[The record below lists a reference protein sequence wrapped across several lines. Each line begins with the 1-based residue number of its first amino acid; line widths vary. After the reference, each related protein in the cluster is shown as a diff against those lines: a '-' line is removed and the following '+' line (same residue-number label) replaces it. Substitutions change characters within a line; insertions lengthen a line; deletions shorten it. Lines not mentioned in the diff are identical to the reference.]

1 MASHGSVGVSVAGC
15 NNNGTGA
22 GAGVGGGG
30 TTNGVNHTHA
40 VCVWEF
46 ESRGGKWLPY
56 SPAVSQHLERAHA
69 KKLTRVM
76 LSDADPSLEQY
87 YVNVRTMTQESDTD
101 SEAGLLTIG
110 VRRMF
115 YAPSSPAGKGTKWEW
130 SGGSADSN
138 SDWRPYNMHVQC
150 IIEDAW
156 ARGEQTLD
164 LCNTNLGLPYTINF
178 CNLTQIRQPSGPIRS
193 IRRTQQ
199 APYPLVKLT
208 PQQALQ
214 FKASNNN
221 CNDYGQ
227 KRNTLPKIGAGL
239 GAETNSLHRSILPMS
254 SSTLHHRQQHPLP
267 TSVTAGSSSSSSSL
281 NSHHHAHH
289 NHQQQQHHHAHQ
301 QQQHQQQHHHQ
312 QQATSRKPNKK
323 HSEIS
328 TTNLRQILNNLNIFG
343 SSTKHTSMT
352 TASSSSSSASLS
364 THTTNSSLHHHMP
377 HFSHGKNMLTSSM
390 NSHHSRCSEGSLQSQ
405 RSSRLGSHRSR
416 SRTRASDTDTNSMKS
431 HRRRPSVDTVS
442 TYLSHE
448 SKESLRSRNFAIS
461 VNDLLDCSLG
471 SDEVFVP
478 SLPPSSLGE
487 RAPVPPPLPHHQH
500 QQHQQQQHQQQQQQQ
515 QQQSIAGSIVGVD
528 PASDMISRFVKVVEP
543 PLWPN
548 AQPCPMCMEEL
559 VHSAQNP
566 AISLSRCQHLM
577 HLQCLNGMIIAQQSD
592 LNKNLFIE
600 CPVCGI
606 VYGEKVGNQPIG
618 SMSWSIISK
627 SLPGHEGQNT
637 IQIVYDIAS
646 GLQTAEHP
654 HPGRAFFAVGFPRV
668 CYLPDCPLG
677 RKVLRFLKIA
687 FDRRLLF
694 SIGRSVTTGRED
706 VVIWNSV
713 DHKTQF
719 NMFPDP
725 TYLQRTMQQLV
736 HLGVTD

>member
-1 MASHGSVGVSVAGC
+1 MAHL
-15 NNNGTGA
+15 NN
-22 GAGVGGGG
+22 GGGG
-30 TTNGVNHTHA
+30 GSAAAANTHA
-40 VCVWEF
+40 VVVWEY

-56 SPAVSQHLERAHA
+56 TPAVSQHLERAHV
-69 KKLTRVM
+69 KKLTRVL
-76 LSDADPSLEQY
+76 LSDADPELDKF
-87 YVNVRTMTQESDTD
+87 YVNVRTMTQETEEGSGRSTV
-101 SEAGLLTIG
+101 G

-115 YAPSSPAGKGTKWEW
+115 YTPSSPAGKGTKWEW
-130 SGGSADSN
+130 AGSVSG
-138 SDWRPYNMHVQC
+138 DWHPYNMEVQC

-156 ARGEQTLD
+156 SKGEQTLD
-164 LCNTNLGLPYTINF
+164 LCGTSSLPYTINF
-178 CNLTQIRQPSGPIRS
+178 CNLTQTRQPSGPIRS

-208 PQQALQ
+208 AQQAQQLNPP
-214 FKASNNN
+214 SNYM
-221 CNDYGQ
+221 DYGP
-227 KRNTLPKIGAGL
+227 KRNNTLPKLSAKSHCV
-239 GAETNSLHRSILPMS
+239 ENKHQTQHMHRLTSNGVFSMPS
-254 SSTLHHRQQHPLP
+254 ASGNRQQHGLP
-267 TSVTAGSSSSSSSL
+267 SSTTHPPAPAAQSQQSL
-281 NSHHHAHH
+281 THA
-289 NHQQQQHHHAHQ
+289 
-301 QQQHQQQHHHQ
+301 
-312 QQATSRKPNKK
+312 SRKAGKRNG
-323 HSEIS
+323 ELS
-328 TTNLRQILNNLNIFG
+328 TANLRQILNNLNIFG
-343 SSTKHTSMT
+343 SSSSKQQSSSSHNHGILG
-352 TASSSSSSASLS
+352 SSSSSVSSNQ
-364 THTTNSSLHHHMP
+364 TTSNHLQPFAHS
-377 HFSHGKNMLTSSM
+377 NNVLTSSM
-390 NSHHSRCSEGSLQSQ
+390 SSHHSRCSEGSLQSKHSN
-405 RSSRLGSHRSR
+405 RMSMHRSR

-431 HRRRPSVDTVS
+431 HRRPSVDTVS

-478 SLPPSSLGE
+478 SLSQSASMQSTSGSLINE
-487 RAPVPPPLPHHQH
+487 RAPAPPPIPSAGSVCGSVAASGTSSIISHSSAT
-500 QQHQQQQHQQQQQQQ
+500 QQQP
-515 QQQSIAGSIVGVD
+515 IAGSIVGVD
-528 PASDMISRFVKVVEP
+528 PASDMISRFVKVVDP
-543 PLWPN
+543 PQWPN

-559 VHSAQNP
+559 VHNAQNP
-566 AISLSRCQHLM
+566 AIALSRCQHLM
-577 HLQCLNGMIIAQQSD
+577 HLQCLNGMIIAQQNEM
-592 LNKNLFIE
+592 NKNLFIE

-606 VYGEKVGNQPIG
+606 VYGEKIGNQPNG
-618 SMSWSIISK
+618 TMSWSILSK

-646 GLQTAEHP
+646 GIQSSEHP

-725 TYLQRTMQQLV
+725 TYLQRCMQQLV

>member
-1 MASHGSVGVSVAGC
+1 MAHLNS
-15 NNNGTGA
+15 GA
-22 GAGVGGGG
+22 APS
-30 TTNGVNHTHA
+30 NTHA
-40 VCVWEF
+40 VVVWEY
-46 ESRGGKWLPY
+46 ESRGGMWLPY
-56 SPAVSQHLERAHA
+56 TPAVSQHLERAHA
-69 KKLTRVM
+69 KKLTRVL
-76 LSDADPSLEQY
+76 LSDADPELEKF
-87 YVNVRTMTQESDTD
+87 YVNVRTMTQETEEGSGR
-101 SEAGLLTIG
+101 SMVG

-115 YAPSSPAGKGTKWEW
+115 YTPTSPAGKGTKWEW
-130 SGGSADSN
+130 AGSVSG
-138 SDWRPYNMHVQC
+138 DWHPYNMEVQC

-156 ARGEQTLD
+156 SKGEQTLD
-164 LCNTNLGLPYTINF
+164 LYGTSSLPYTINF
-178 CNLTQIRQPSGPIRS
+178 CNLTQTRQPSGPIRT

-208 PQQALQ
+208 SQQAQQLNPQ
-214 FKASNNN
+214 TNYS
-221 CNDYGQ
+221 DYGP
-227 KRNTLPKIGAGL
+227 KRNNTLPKL
-239 GAETNSLHRSILPMS
+239 SVKTHCVENKKHHQPHMHRLASNGVFSMPTPS
-254 SSTLHHRQQHPLP
+254 GGRQQHSLP
-267 TSVTAGSSSSSSSL
+267 SPSS
-281 NSHHHAHH
+281 
-289 NHQQQQHHHAHQ
+289 AHQ
-301 QQQHQQQHHHQ
+301 TPQSQPN
-312 QQATSRKPNKK
+312 TSRKSGKRNG
-323 HSEIS
+323 ELS
-328 TTNLRQILNNLNIFG
+328 TANLRQILNNLNIFG
-343 SSTKHTSMT
+343 SSSSKHQSSSHNHAIL
-352 TASSSSSSASLS
+352 ASSSSSGSNNQHSQ
-364 THTTNSSLHHHMP
+364 P
-377 HFSHGKNMLTSSM
+377 FSHSSSVLTSSM
-390 NSHHSRCSEGSLQSQ
+390 SSHHSRCSEGSLQSKH
-405 RSSRLGSHRSR
+405 SSRMSMHRSR

-431 HRRRPSVDTVS
+431 HRRPSVDTVS

-478 SLPPSSLGE
+478 SLPTTASMTSASVSLITE
-487 RAPVPPPLPHHQH
+487 RAPAPPPIPSSVSVCGAVATSGTSSIISHSSSSS
-500 QQHQQQQHQQQQQQQ
+500 QQQP
-515 QQQSIAGSIVGVD
+515 IAGSIVGVD
-528 PASDMISRFVKVVEP
+528 PASDMISRFVKVVDP
-543 PLWPN
+543 PQWPN

-559 VHSAQNP
+559 VHNAQNP
-566 AISLSRCQHLM
+566 AIALSRCQHLM
-577 HLQCLNGMIIAQQSD
+577 HLQCLNGMIIAQQNEM
-592 LNKNLFIE
+592 NKNLFIE

-606 VYGEKVGNQPIG
+606 VYGEKIGNQPNG
-618 SMSWSIISK
+618 TMSWSILSK

-646 GLQTAEHP
+646 GIQNTQHP

-725 TYLQRTMQQLV
+725 MYLQRCMQQLV

>member
-1 MASHGSVGVSVAGC
+1 MASSAGSAASGSVVP
-15 NNNGTGA
+15 
-22 GAGVGGGG
+22 GGGG
-30 TTNGVNHTHA
+30 SAASSCATMALSTAGSGGPPVNHAHA

-46 ESRGGKWLPY
+46 ESRGKWLPY

-87 YVNVRTMTQESDTD
+87 YVNVRTMTQES
-101 SEAGLLTIG
+101 EAETAGSGLLTIG

-138 SDWRPYNMHVQC
+138 NDWRPYNMHVQC

-164 LCNTNLGLPYTINF
+164 LCNTHIGLPYTINF
-178 CNLTQIRQPSGPIRS
+178 CNLTQLRQPSGPMRS

-208 PQQALQ
+208 PQQANQL
-214 FKASNNN
+214 KSNSASVSSQ
-221 CNDYGQ
+221 Y
-227 KRNTLPKIGAGL
+227 NTLPKL
-239 GAETNSLHRSILPMS
+239 GDTKSLHRVPM
-254 SSTLHHRQQHPLP
+254 TRQQHPLP
-267 TSVTAGSSSSSSSL
+267 TSHQVQQQQ
-281 NSHHHAHH
+281 HQHQHQQQ
-289 NHQQQQHHHAHQ
+289 HQQQQHHHQHQQ
-301 QQQHQQQHHHQ
+301 QQQHQMQHHQIHHQ
-312 QQATSRKPNKK
+312 TAPRKPPKK

-328 TTNLRQILNNLNIFG
+328 TTNLRQILNNLNIFS
-343 SSTKHTSMT
+343 SSTKHQSNMATATS
-352 TASSSSSSASLS
+352 ASSSSSSASL
-364 THTTNSSLHHHMP
+364 HHANHLSHA
-377 HFSHGKNMLTSSM
+377 HFSHAKNMLTASM

-405 RSSRLGSHRSR
+405 RSSRMGSHRSR
-416 SRTRASDTDTNSMKS
+416 SRTRTSDTDTNSVKS

-487 RAPVPPPLPHHQH
+487 RAPVPPPLPLHPR
-500 QQHQQQQHQQQQQQQ
+500 QQQQQQQQQQQLQMQQQQQAQQQ

-577 HLQCLNGMIIAQQSD
+577 HLQCLNGMIIAQQNEM
-592 LNKNLFIE
+592 NKNLFIE

-627 SLPGHEGQNT
+627 NLPGHEGQNT

-646 GLQTAEHP
+646 GLQTEEHP
-654 HPGRAFFAVGFPRV
+654 HPGRAFFAVGFPRI

>member
-1 MASHGSVGVSVAGC
+1 AGSASGCSLSVPGAPSGSGSACSSSAAVGVGVAV
-15 NNNGTGA
+15 A
-22 GAGVGGGG
+22 APS
-30 TTNGVNHTHA
+30 VNHTHA

-76 LSDADPSLEQY
+76 LSDADPSLERY
-87 YVNVRTMTQESDTD
+87 YVNVRTMTQEDAEES
-101 SEAGLLTIG
+101 GLLTIG

-130 SGGSADSN
+130 SGGGSADSN
-138 SDWRPYNMHVQC
+138 ADWRPYNMHVQC

-164 LCNTNLGLPYTINF
+164 LCSTHIGLPYTINF
-178 CNLTQIRQPSGPIRS
+178 CNMTQLRQPSGPMRS

-208 PQQALQ
+208 PQQAHQL
-214 FKASNNN
+214 KATPPA
-221 CNDYGQ
+221 GQ
-227 KRNTLPKIGAGL
+227 AQYNTLPK
-239 GAETNSLHRSILPMS
+239 LPMA
-254 SSTLHHRQQHPLP
+254 TRQPHPLP
-267 TSVTAGSSSSSSSL
+267 VRE
-281 NSHHHAHH
+281 
-289 NHQQQQHHHAHQ
+289 
-301 QQQHQQQHHHQ
+301 QHHHQ
-312 QQATSRKPNKK
+312 HLHHQPQQQLQPHQMQPQHSQTAPRKPPKK

-343 SSTKHTSMT
+343 SSTKHSHSHSQSQSHSNSQSHTHAHAHAHAHASGN
-352 TASSSSSSASLS
+352 SSSSSG
-364 THTTNSSLHHHMP
+364 SLHHHGNHLSHGLP
-377 HFSHGKNMLTSSM
+377 HFSHAKNMLTASM

-405 RSSRLGSHRSR
+405 RSSRMGSHRSR
-416 SRTRASDTDTNSMKS
+416 SRTRASDTDTNSVKS

-487 RAPVPPPLPHHQH
+487 RAPVPPPLPLHPR
-500 QQHQQQQHQQQQQQQ
+500 QQQMQQQQQQQHQQQQQQQLQQ

-577 HLQCLNGMIIAQQSD
+577 HLQCLNGMIIAQQNEM
-592 LNKNLFIE
+592 NKNLFIE

-627 SLPGHEGQNT
+627 NLPGHEGQNT

-646 GLQTAEHP
+646 GLQTSEHP
-654 HPGRAFFAVGFPRV
+654 HPGRAFFAVGFPRI